1 MSEFY
6 ELQENTNKED
16 LKQVLR
22 KLINNWEHEVVE
34 FKEATNDYDK
44 NKIGEYFSAISNEE
58 NHCSMAGLYL
68 VCEIKIEW

>member
-22 KLINNWEHEVVE
+22 KLINNWEHEIVE

-44 NKIGEYFSAISNEE
+44 NKIGYEYIFYYRKNKKNNSFEDFKYFTI
-58 NHCSMAGLYL
+58 
-68 VCEIKIEW
+68 